1 MFPSSRKLNIF
12 QRGILQKCFTF
23 FVYTICLISASL
35 FLDWLDKRWFLKW
48 VSNAVEKGEITE
60 KTAQAF
66 AILIQ
71 SRDELF
77 FLFLIFFGAACG
89 LASFLLVRLAAKFQ
103 WSWPI
108 TLLKAVEFRQ
118 AMEKI
123 GITDPDD
130 RIDFVRKHGLPVY
143 IASKPFL
150 EMEQASVKARYYAFA
165 DSLSIGNREIFNTYT
180 GNQRLCL
187 DGDDFAIVH
196 DNFGQKT
203 QGALSARVVSLEDS
217 IVSLKSD
224 LSLKQVEID
233 HLKNEN
239 IRLNGEN
246 ESYKNK
252 IRTFAGR
259 ERKID
264 KRSANKIPF
273 RRVAYPLVNRLIAH
287 AMPEEKYTRT
297 QIQDEFMRELSGY
310 PELED
315 SLRQL
320 LHTQKKEVENT
331 PFDLDGWAMEEIR
344 NALGEYV
351 QTDPGRKK

>member
-1 MFPSSRKLNIF
+1 MLPSSRKLNIF

-35 FLDWLDKRWFLKW
+35 FLDCLDKRWFLKS
-48 VSNAVEKGEITE
+48 VNIAVDKGEIPE

-89 LASFLLVRLAAKFQ
+89 LAGFLLVRLAAKFQ

-108 TLLKAVEFRQ
+108 TLPKAVEFRQ

-130 RIDFVRKHGLPVY
+130 RIDFARKHGLPAY

-150 EMEQASVKARYYAFA
+150 EMEHDNVKARFYAFA

-187 DGDDFAIVH
+187 DGDDFSVIQEK
-196 DNFGQKT
+196 FGQKA
-203 QGALSARVVSLEDS
+203 QGALAARVATLEDGITS
-217 IVSLKSD
+217 LKSEVSLK
-224 LSLKQVEID
+224 QAEID
-233 HLKNEN
+233 YLKNEN
-239 IRLNGEN
+239 LKLAEEN
-246 ESYKNK
+246 ESCKNK

-264 KRSANKIPF
+264 KRSTNKIPF

-287 AMPEEKYTRT
+287 AMPEEKYTRK

-310 PELED
+310 PEMED
-315 SLRQL
+315 SIRQL
-320 LHTQKKEVENT
+320 LHTQKKEADNT

-351 QTDPGRKK
+351 QTEPGRKK